1 MKKDATPG
9 CFAVTRI
16 GRWIENT
23 LGIEI
28 ALENRDVILIVLSL
42 LALEAHE

>member
-1 MKKDATPG
+1 
-9 CFAVTRI
+9 VTRI

-28 ALENRDVILIVLSL
+28 ALENREVILVVLSL